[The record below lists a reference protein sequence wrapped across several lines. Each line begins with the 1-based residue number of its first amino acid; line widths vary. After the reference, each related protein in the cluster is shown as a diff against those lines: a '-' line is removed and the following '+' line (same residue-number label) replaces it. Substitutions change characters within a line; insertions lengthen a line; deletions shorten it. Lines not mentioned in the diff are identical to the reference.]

1 MPQGKLVKNK
11 AKKSAGGQRKKAVK
25 KAKKSSKGWMTHKA
39 KGRKA
44 GMARQEAETTRAINA
59 KNEAIV
65 SAKAVSAGNTFFL
78 NDIKKT
84 GREELAKN
92 DQAREKKETKKSNKL
107 TNRLK
112 DQLKKLGKDL

>member
-1 MPQGKLVKNK
+1 MPQGKLIKTK
-11 AKKSAGGQRKKAVK
+11 AKKSAGAQRKKVVK
-25 KAKKSSKGWMTHKA
+25 KAKKSTKGWTTHKA

-44 GMARQEAETTRAINA
+44 GMARQEADTTRAINA

-84 GREELAKN
+84 GRAELAKN

-112 DQLKKLGKDL
+112 DQLKKLGKDM